1 MQELDLFTRIKKAE
15 VRDSLFNEITAKLEQ
30 GTIIPAHYIRAAGA
44 VFLCLVSLEVFVTS
58 QLNPTT
64 QNQISA
70 SLITEGNT
78 YLDYE

>member
-1 MQELDLFTRIKKAE
+1 MQELDLFTRIKKVE
-15 VRDSLFNEITAKLEQ
+15 VRDSLFNDMTAKLEQ
-30 GTIIPAHYIRAAGA
+30 GTIIPMLYIRAAAA
-44 VFLCLVSLEVFVTS
+44 VLLCLISLEVFVTS

>member
-1 MQELDLFTRIKKAE
+1 MQELDLFTRIKKVE
-15 VRDSLFNEITAKLEQ
+15 VRDSLFNDMTAKLEQ
-30 GTIIPAHYIRAAGA
+30 GTIIPMLYIRAAAA
-44 VFLCLVSLEVFVTS
+44 VLLCLISLEVFVTS

-78 YLDYE
+78 YLYYE

>member
-1 MQELDLFTRIKKAE
+1 MQELDLFTRIKKVE
-15 VRDSLFNEITAKLEQ
+15 VRDSLFNDMTAKLEQ
-30 GTIIPAHYIRAAGA
+30 GTIITMLYIRAAAA
-44 VFLCLVSLEVFVTS
+44 VFLCLISLEVFVTS

-64 QNQISA
+64 QNQIAA

>member
-15 VRDSLFNEITAKLEQ
+15 VRDSLFNDMTAKLEQ
-30 GTIIPAHYIRAAGA
+30 GTIIPMLYIRAAAA
-44 VFLCLVSLEVFVTS
+44 VFLCLISLEVFVTS

>member
-30 GTIIPAHYIRAAGA
+30 GTIIPMLYIRAAAA
-44 VFLCLVSLEVFVTS
+44 VLLCLISLEVFVTS

>member
-1 MQELDLFTRIKKAE
+1 MQELDLFTRIKKVE
-15 VRDSLFNEITAKLEQ
+15 VRDSLFNDMTAKLEQ
-30 GTIIPAHYIRAAGA
+30 GTIIPTLYIRAAAA
-44 VFLCLVSLEVFVTS
+44 VLLCLISLEVFVTS

>member
-15 VRDSLFNEITAKLEQ
+15 VRDSLFNDMTAKLEQ
-30 GTIIPAHYIRAAGA
+30 GTIIPMLYIRAAAA
-44 VFLCLVSLEVFVTS
+44 VLLCLISLEVFVTS